1 MALILSTELGND
13 QDTLSVRFYHTAETE
28 VQGGSRVREL
38 IGVEVGGMDDLS
50 GMEEIRGI
58 NEVGGIVGVSG

>member
-1 MALILSTELGND
+1 M
-13 QDTLSVRFYHTAETE
+13 
-28 VQGGSRVREL
+28 REL

-50 GMEEIRGI
+50 GMEEIRRI

>member
-1 MALILSTELGND
+1 M
-13 QDTLSVRFYHTAETE
+13 
-28 VQGGSRVREL
+28 REL
-38 IGVEVGGMDDLS
+38 IGVEVG